1 MSLFLFLC
9 TAYQRKHHWCL
20 CVLGVCKVEG
30 MNVDIFLWSDVK
42 HEGELFHLKES
53 SYPSQWTRR
62 QQVWT
67 VCGQVKHSCWFSFL
81 KKTLV
86 CLYTQKTAFYVAFYL
101 WDIPYKNPVCFIRY
115 WLSYLLLVLTIK
127 DRFYSNLAPKGI
139 TVCIVE
145 RESPKK
151 KTFNAND
158 KHRAMQ

>member
-81 KKTLV
+81 KKP
-86 CLYTQKTAFYVAFYL
+86 CLFVYTEDSVYVAFYL
-101 WDIPYKNPVCFIRY
+101 WDIPYKSPVR
-115 WLSYLLLVLTIK
+115 LSDIDYHILLVLTIK